1 MQLFKLFSILVLI
14 YASINGI
21 IKLAHGDIKTGI
33 IILCCAPILLIVYE
47 IVKAI
52 NKKRD
57 AKIEEELAYS
67 EENLPKSKLF
77 KDE

>member
-1 MQLFKLFSILVLI
+1 MQLFKLFSILVMI

-21 IKLAHGDIKTGI
+21 IKLARGNIQTGI
-33 IILCCAPILLIVYE
+33 IILCCAPILLIIYE
-47 IVKAI
+47 IIKAI

-57 AKIEEELAYS
+57 AKIEQEMAYS